1 MYKTCL
7 PCYLGME
14 LTLIPFQQLI
24 WPVLSTN
31 YFWMKSQL
39 SYSSTLEKVY
49 WNPSDC
55 VLVEK
60 LQRLSFRG
68 SWTRPC
74 LVLRVRWWE
83 WMTFWWQHQVESLL
97 TWELSNR
104 SRRLEKHNVKLND
117 AKCQLFQAQ
126 VKYMGHILSKHGIS
140 PVNSKLDAI
149 RLAPR
154 PKDVSQMR
162 SFLGMLNY
170 YSKFIQ
176 DFSSKLH
183 PLHQLLSNK
192 TGWFWTK
199 ECETAFIWA
208 KEVLSIKQVLIH
220 YDLQKPLILSV
231 DANPYGIGVVL
242 SHRMEDGSEQPV
254 EFAS

>member
-170 YSKFIQ
+170 YSKFIKIFHPNCTHYISFSVTRLG
-176 DFSSKLH
+176 DFGPKNLKRLLYGLKKFFPLSRFWFIMTFKNLSS
-183 PLHQLLSNK
+183 
-192 TGWFWTK
+192 W
-199 ECETAFIWA
+199 
-208 KEVLSIKQVLIH
+208 V
-220 YDLQKPLILSV
+220 
-231 DANPYGIGVVL
+231 
-242 SHRMEDGSEQPV
+242 
-254 EFAS
+254 